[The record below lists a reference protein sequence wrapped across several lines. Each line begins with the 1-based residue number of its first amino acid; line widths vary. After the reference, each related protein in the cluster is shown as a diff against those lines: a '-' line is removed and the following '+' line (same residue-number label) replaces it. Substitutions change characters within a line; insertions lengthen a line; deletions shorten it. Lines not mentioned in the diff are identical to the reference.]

1 MTIRLVLSVEGAT
14 EREFVRSVLAPHLQA
29 HGVHA
34 TPISLE
40 GNVSLDRVRHELTR
54 LAPAFDAISTM
65 YDFHGFKRRGDRS
78 PSQLEEAILAIC
90 PTVIPYIQVHDFEAL
105 LFSHPETTA
114 AALRAPG
121 RAQELDAIRS
131 RYASPEEIDSR
142 PDCFPK
148 ARLRRLFPHYDPVLH
163 GPAIAGR
170 IAIATLRQECPRFHA
185 WISRLES
192 LSAPRVA
199 EATE

>member
-29 HGVHA
+29 CGVDA
-34 TPISLE
+34 TPVSLD
-40 GNVSLDRVRHELTR
+40 GNVSLDRLRHELPR

-78 PSQLEEAILAIC
+78 PSQLEDAIRSIS

-114 AALRAPG
+114 AALRDPG
-121 RAQELDAIRS
+121 RAHELQAIRS
-131 RYASPEEIDSR
+131 RYASPEEIDGR
-142 PDCFPK
+142 PECFPK
-148 ARLRRLFPHYDPVLH
+148 ARLRRLFPRYDPVLH
-163 GPAIAGR
+163 GPSIAER
-170 IAIATLRQECPRFHA
+170 IALATLRRECPRFHGWVA
-185 WISRLES
+185 RLEV
-192 LSAPRVA
+192 LGAA
-199 EATE
+199 ERSNRLK